1 MTALVRYY
9 LALTVHAQRYLA
21 PLLLHATALTVF
33 TVNDA
38 GPLTG
43 SYVVVAGS
51 LLLVT
56 CWLTVTIVNLEDP
69 ARRAVTLVTAG
80 GAGRVFT
87 AEVALSLLAGVALIA
102 VGTVFPILSGRHEVT
117 AAAVGVGV
125 VAQATTVGVGVAV
138 GLICSRLVVPRPGWS
153 LILALVVIVAI
164 PLTPGLP
171 PVNPMLRLM
180 SSDRPPA
187 DQLPPIAIGL
197 AVAVALLAASAVATH
212 RIALRRD

>member
-21 PLLLHATALTVF
+21 PLLLHATVLTVF
-33 TVNDA
+33 TVNDT
-38 GPLTG
+38 GPLVG

-51 LLLVT
+51 LLLVA

-80 GAGRVFT
+80 GAGRVLA
-87 AEVALSLLAGVALIA
+87 AEVVLVLLAGAALIV
-102 VGTVFPILSGRHEVT
+102 VGTVFPVLSGRHEVT
-117 AAAVGVGV
+117 VAALAVGVA
-125 VAQATTVGVGVAV
+125 AQATTAGTGVAV

-153 LILALVVIVAI
+153 LVLALVVVVAI
-164 PLTPGLP
+164 PLAPGLP

-180 SSDRPPA
+180 SGARAPA
-187 DQLPPIAIGL
+187 GQLAPIAVDL
-197 AVAVALLAASAVATH
+197 AVAIVLLAASAAATH